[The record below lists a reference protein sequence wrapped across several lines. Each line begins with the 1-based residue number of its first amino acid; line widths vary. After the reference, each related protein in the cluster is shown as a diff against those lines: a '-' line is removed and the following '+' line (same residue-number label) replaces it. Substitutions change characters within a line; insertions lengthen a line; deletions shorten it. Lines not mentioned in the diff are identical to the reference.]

1 MGVVFEHNAR
11 PAILGGGIPRS
22 RSGVTFWRRMG
33 RIMDLKIPAITI
45 TMRDLIVF
53 ALGALAGFVLG
64 GIF

>member
-1 MGVVFEHNAR
+1 
-11 PAILGGGIPRS
+11 
-22 RSGVTFWRRMG
+22 
-33 RIMDLKIPAITI
+33 MDLKIPAITI